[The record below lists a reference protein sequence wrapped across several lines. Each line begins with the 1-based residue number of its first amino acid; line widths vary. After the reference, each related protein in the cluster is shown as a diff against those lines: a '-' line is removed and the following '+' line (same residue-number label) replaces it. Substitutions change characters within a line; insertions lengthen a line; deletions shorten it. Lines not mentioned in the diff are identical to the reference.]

1 MSLSIKKE
9 LAALEQMTVGQL
21 HERYAAERHAEPQPG
36 RARARAQAS
45 PSKPGRHRKQSG
57 ANRP

>member
-21 HERYAAERHAEPQPG
+21 RERYAEVFGEA
-36 RARARAQAS
+36 ARS
-45 PSKPGRHRKQSG
+45 PIGSI
-57 ANRP
+57 